1 MPKGKIIFPLAEILK
16 TNLKMKTIVPNLKF
30 VESKNADELHVESL
44 NWISELKFIKDEQY
58 FLDDLLKSYTLQ
70 LIKEPKFDESN
81 KVIAKLSTIRK
92 EGEELLKKMIN
103 HENELLI
110 LVDGIDQIKEEKKYR
125 FLHSKYL
132 LEVTNYFNDYK
143 EVKKEIYSIIKQIMK
158 EEKQRR
164 LLN

>member
-1 MPKGKIIFPLAEILK
+1 
-16 TNLKMKTIVPNLKF
+16 MKTIVPNLKF

-81 KVIAKLSTIRK
+81 KVIAKLSSIRK
-92 EGEELLKKMIN
+92 DGEELLKKMIN

-143 EVKKEIYSIIKQIMK
+143 EVKKEIFAIIKQIMK